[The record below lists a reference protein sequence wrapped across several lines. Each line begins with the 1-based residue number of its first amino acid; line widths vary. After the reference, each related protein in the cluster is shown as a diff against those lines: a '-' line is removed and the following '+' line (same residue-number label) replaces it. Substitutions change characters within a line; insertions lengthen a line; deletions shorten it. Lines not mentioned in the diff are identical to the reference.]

1 MKPFLIHFSA
11 FYHTTTITKMTTT
24 TTYKGFNLTYKG
36 FNITANEID
45 EMNRQMDRL
54 KKTVDDYEEELKQE
68 TMSVDAARVDMA
80 RRSACKMLTPLSV
93 GQAKFLAR
101 IARGFGP
108 IAPAMAPTRI
118 EARHFTKSSRV
129 RGFVHGGMLGTLSVR
144 LMDDS
149 SQTRRRS
156 RTHHSIFVIERAN
169 SATGCVHVR
178 WSIPEFQRRFNMHA
192 NEHKHNQNPLFGM
205 TVNEVI
211 AQLNLLNTEE
221 HRAQFQAECAAY
233 ANAPTHSRVAAHH
246 VMESQW
252 ISDFM
257 CAFTKVCSHKIA
269 GVNDCSHAKIVR
281 CVNLVDLYRFVAAN
295 LGWIF
300 NDPLMQFIPRMNK
313 LFIKYIERLVHTAA
327 DGVEHSAYI
336 MATHFPELMT
346 PELHVRV
353 VPVPDAYRVPEMQ
366 IADDDALFGSLKATY
381 QGLMPAVEP
390 RVPRVPIRESDE
402 DDHDYDSDAGYS
414 VEDEDDYEEFCG

>member
-1 MKPFLIHFSA
+1 M
-11 FYHTTTITKMTTT
+11 TTNTT
-24 TTYKGFNLTYKG
+24 TTYKGFN
-36 FNITANEID
+36 ITTNVID
-45 EMNRQMDRL
+45 EMDRL
-54 KKTVDDYEEELKQE
+54 KKTVDDYEEEMKQE
-68 TMSVDAARVDMA
+68 PMSVDAARVDMA
-80 RRSACKMLTPLSV
+80 RRSACKRLTPLSA

-257 CAFTKVCSHKIA
+257 CAFTRVCSHKIA

-300 NDPLMQFIPRMNK
+300 NDPLMQFIPRMNR
-313 LFIKYIERLVHTAA
+313 LYIKYIDRLVHTAA

-366 IADDDALFGSLKATY
+366 IADDDALFGPLKATY
-381 QGLMPAVEP
+381 QGLMPAAPIVEQQILAQ
-390 RVPRVPIRESDE
+390 IRTLQMFHPEEDEDEDDHDYDSDAGYSDE

>member
-1 MKPFLIHFSA
+1 
-11 FYHTTTITKMTTT
+11 MTTNAMT
-24 TTYKGFNLTYKG
+24 WTYKGFNLTT
-36 FNITANEID
+36 NVID
-45 EMNRQMDRL
+45 EMDRL

-68 TMSVDAARVDMA
+68 PMSVDAARVDMA

-93 GQAKFLAR
+93 DQAKFLTR
-101 IARGFGP
+101 IACGFGSS

-118 EARHFTKSSRV
+118 EARHFTRSSRV

-149 SQTRRRS
+149 SQTKRRS
-156 RTHHSIFVIERAN
+156 RTHCSIAVIERVN
-169 SATGCVHVR
+169 NATGCVHVK

-192 NEHKHNQNPLFGM
+192 NEHSQNPLFGM
-205 TVNEVI
+205 TANEVI

-257 CAFTKVCSHKIA
+257 CAFSKVCSHKIA
-269 GVNDCSHAKIVR
+269 GVNDSSYAKIVR
-281 CVNLVDLYRFVAAN
+281 CMNLADLYRFVTVN
-295 LGWIF
+295 IGWIF
-300 NDPLMQFIPRMNK
+300 NDPLMQCITKMKTLYCR
-313 LFIKYIERLVHTAA
+313 YVERLVFTAM

-353 VPVPDAYRVPEMQ
+353 VPVPEVFRVPEMQ
-366 IADDDALFGSLKATY
+366 IADDDALFGPLKATY
-381 QGLMPAVEP
+381 QGLMPTVA
-390 RVPRVPIRESDE
+390 PRVPIRDYDDSDTGYSDE
-402 DDHDYDSDAGYS
+402 DDCDDDSDYDDYDYDDA
-414 VEDEDDYEEFCG
+414 CG

>member
-1 MKPFLIHFSA
+1 M
-11 FYHTTTITKMTTT
+11 T
-24 TTYKGFNLTYKG
+24 TTYKGFNIKT
-36 FNITANEID
+36 NVID
-45 EMNRQMDRL
+45 EMDRL
-54 KKTVDDYEEELKQE
+54 MKTVDHYEEELKQE

-80 RRSACKMLTPLSV
+80 RRSACKMLTPLSA

-108 IAPAMAPTRI
+108 ITPAMAPTRI
-118 EARHFTKSSRV
+118 EARHFTRSSRV

-149 SQTRRRS
+149 SQPRRRS
-156 RTHHSIFVIERAN
+156 RTDHSILVIERAN
-169 SATGCVHVR
+169 NAAGCVHVR
-178 WSIPEFQRRFNMHA
+178 WSIPEFQRRFNMHDSA
-192 NEHKHNQNPLFGM
+192 HKSNPFSGM
-205 TVNEVI
+205 TVDEVN

-221 HRAQFQAECAAY
+221 HRARFQAECAAY

-269 GVNDCSHAKIVR
+269 GVNDRSYAKIVR
-281 CVNLVDLYRFVAAN
+281 CMNLVDLYRFVTAN

-300 NDPLMQFIPRMNK
+300 NDPLMQFIPRMNN
-313 LFIKYIERLVHTAA
+313 LYSKYIERLVFTAA

-346 PELHVRV
+346 PELHVCV

-366 IADDDALFGSLKATY
+366 IADDDALFGPLKATY
-381 QGLMPAVEP
+381 QGLMPAAPIVEQQILAQ
-390 RVPRVPIRESDE
+390 IRTLQMFHPEMFHPEEDEDDTDYDYSDE
-402 DDHDYDSDAGYS
+402 DEDEGDHDYDYSD
-414 VEDEDDYEEFCG
+414 DEYNSDDDSRGCV

>member
-1 MKPFLIHFSA
+1 M
-11 FYHTTTITKMTTT
+11 T
-24 TTYKGFNLTYKG
+24 TTYKGFNIKT
-36 FNITANEID
+36 NVID
-45 EMNRQMDRL
+45 EMDRL
-54 KKTVDDYEEELKQE
+54 MKTVDHYEEELKQE
-68 TMSVDAARVDMA
+68 PMSVDAARVDMA
-80 RRSACKMLTPLSV
+80 RRSACKMLTPLSA

-118 EARHFTKSSRV
+118 EARHFTRSSRV

-156 RTHHSIFVIERAN
+156 RTDHSIFVIERAN
-169 SATGCVHVR
+169 NAAGCVHVR
-178 WSIPEFQRRFNMHA
+178 WSIPEFQRRFNMHDSA
-192 NEHKHNQNPLFGM
+192 HKSNPFSGM
-205 TVNEVI
+205 TVDEVN

-221 HRAQFQAECAAY
+221 HRARFQAECAAY

-269 GVNDCSHAKIVR
+269 GVNDRSYAKIVR
-281 CVNLVDLYRFVAAN
+281 CMNLVDLYRFVTAN

-300 NDPLMQFIPRMNK
+300 NDPLMQFIPRMNN
-313 LFIKYIERLVHTAA
+313 LYSKYVERLVFTAA

-346 PELHVRV
+346 PELHVCV

-366 IADDDALFGSLKATY
+366 IADDDALFGPLKATY
-381 QGLMPAVEP
+381 QGLMPAAPIVEQQILAQ
-390 RVPRVPIRESDE
+390 IRTLQMFHPEEDEDEDE
-402 DDHDYDSDAGYS
+402 DDHDYDYSDED
-414 VEDEDDYEEFCG
+414 EDEDDHDYDYSDDEYNSDDDSRGCV

>member
-1 MKPFLIHFSA
+1 M
-11 FYHTTTITKMTTT
+11 T
-24 TTYKGFNLTYKG
+24 TTYKGFN
-36 FNITANEID
+36 ITTNVID
-45 EMNRQMDRL
+45 EMDRL
-54 KKTVDDYEEELKQE
+54 MKTVDHYEEELKQE
-68 TMSVDAARVDMA
+68 PMSVDAARVDMA
-80 RRSACKMLTPLSV
+80 RRSACKMLTPLSA

-108 IAPAMAPTRI
+108 ITPAMAPTRI
-118 EARHFTKSSRV
+118 EARHFTRSSRV

-149 SQTRRRS
+149 SQPRRRS
-156 RTHHSIFVIERAN
+156 RTDHSILVIERAN
-169 SATGCVHVR
+169 NAAGCVHVR
-178 WSIPEFQRRFNMHA
+178 WSIPEFQRRFNMHDSA
-192 NEHKHNQNPLFGM
+192 HKSNPFSGM
-205 TVNEVI
+205 TVDEVN

-221 HRAQFQAECAAY
+221 HRARFQAECAAY

-269 GVNDCSHAKIVR
+269 GVNDRSYAKIVR
-281 CVNLVDLYRFVAAN
+281 CMNLVDLYRFVTAN

-313 LFIKYIERLVHTAA
+313 LYSKYIERLVFTAA

-346 PELHVRV
+346 PELHVCV

-366 IADDDALFGSLKATY
+366 IADDDALFGPLKAAY
-381 QGLMPAVEP
+381 QGLMPAAPIVEQQILAQ
-390 RVPRVPIRESDE
+390 IRTLQMFHPEMFHPEEDEDDTDYDYSDE
-402 DDHDYDSDAGYS
+402 DEDEGDHDYDYSD
-414 VEDEDDYEEFCG
+414 DEYNSDDDSRGCV